1 MSEKNIRAERRRL
14 RKAVGED
21 AMTLMAAMAGV
32 INDDLRPT
40 IALIAQTIQALSAK
54 VETLEAS
61 NAELQQRITV
71 SFDAWQV
78 PPKQPATERV

>member
-40 IALIAQTIQALSAK
+40 IALMAQTIQALSAK
-54 VETLEAS
+54 VDALETS

-71 SFDAWQV
+71 SFDAWQL
-78 PPKQPATERV
+78 PPEQPATERV